1 MKFTLML
8 AFFIPFS
15 GFAQR
20 TPGQSFSLEE
30 LSTALNRPVEPQ
42 VDCFDPNTTPECGNI
57 SRTFCTNLATSEGNM
72 TDASGTI
79 NVGKS
84 KKSQLSEIERMNLVD
99 LTRALPALP
108 ADLQKA
114 IRNDIAKLQTLI
126 DQENDS
132 QKWYRDVSKT
142 RNDIAYR
149 VRDVAEKRAQV
160 SLRKKLPAGQK
171 ATNAD
176 EIAERDLHE
185 KELFE
190 LISRA
195 KMESSPQWDKLKN
208 VLAQVKQ
215 DMTSVIET
223 LPLTPEEKAE
233 RLQKVNNTNLT
244 SPFGLRLGGVFGRI
258 MEQDCRTNMINA
270 MYMFLDGT
278 LTVCAGFLNGYQSE
292 SSLYFTLAH
301 AFNLK
306 QLQTQNSTPRWSS
319 YYQKLVETNGNI
331 PCDQLERVKAEARGQ
346 DNYQCGSESYN
357 KFLGCLTGLTPET
370 LPIESPYQDVSAYNK
385 VDFCS
390 ITDKAQGLA
399 YMNPNEFAD
408 RNFSRMFTDAQM
420 EFTGRPMV
428 NARGYLSPAYEVVQE
443 KRCHPQKTCVE
454 VLAHAKLRVQVGSFP
469 PACTKI
475 SLRGQE
481 NESDWYAHKAM
492 LLKMRRTQ
500 DVRQRREIA
509 ASSMAFFCPYKYS
522 RAPSAEQLK
531 ELEKEIERLAEE
543 GGHGGGGSNDHH
555 ASNEDR
561 IQSIMTEEMASLLQ
575 CTNPTTASARSAS
588 YQSCRL

>member
-1 MKFTLML
+1 MKFAFVFVL
-8 AFFIPFS
+8 AFPFL
-15 GFAQR
+15 AI
-20 TPGQSFSLEE
+20 GQSSLSD
-30 LSTALNRPVEPQ
+30 LTGIIDGRTLLEPR
-42 VDCFDPNTTPECGNI
+42 VDCFDPNTTPDCGSI
-57 SRTFCTNLATSEGNM
+57 SRTFCANLASSEGNM

-84 KKSQLSEIERMNLVD
+84 KKSQLSEIERANLFD
-99 LTRALPALP
+99 LIRSLPALP
-108 ADLQKA
+108 EDLQKA
-114 IRNDIAKLQTLI
+114 IRGDIAKLQTLV

-142 RNDIAYR
+142 RNTIAEK
-149 VRDVAEKRAQV
+149 VTDVARRRARV
-160 SLRKKLPAGQK
+160 SLSQKLPRGQS

-176 EIAERDLHE
+176 VAAERSLKE

-190 LISRA
+190 TISRA
-195 KMESSPQWDKLKN
+195 KFESSPHWDKLKN
-208 VLAQVKQ
+208 VLVQVKQ

-223 LPLTPEEKAE
+223 LPLTPAEKAE
-233 RLQKVNNTNLT
+233 RLAKVNNTNLT
-244 SPFGLRLGGVFGRI
+244 GPFGLRLGGVFGRI

-301 AFNLK
+301 ELAHAFNLK
-306 QLQTQNSTPRWSS
+306 QLQTQNSSPRWSS

-331 PCDQLERVKAEARGQ
+331 PCDQLERVKAEARNQ
-346 DNYQCGSESYN
+346 DTYECGSESYN

-385 VDFCS
+385 INFCS
-390 ITDKAQGLA
+390 ITERSQGLA
-399 YMNPNEFAD
+399 YMNPNEFTD
-408 RNFSRMFTDAQM
+408 RNFSRMFSDAQM

-428 NARGYLSPAYEVVQE
+428 NARGMLSPAYEIVQE
-443 KRCHPQKTCVE
+443 KRCHPEKTCE
-454 VLAHAKLRVQVGSFP
+454 EIFALAKTRVQVGSFP

-500 DVRQRREIA
+500 DIRQRREIA
-509 ASSMAFFCPYKYS
+509 ASSMAFFCPYRYT
-522 RAPSAEQLK
+522 RAPSAKEIK
-531 ELEKEIERLAEE
+531 ELEKEVERLTEE
-543 GGHGGGGSNDHH
+543 GGHSGGPNDHH

-561 IQSIMTEEMASLLQ
+561 VQSIMTEEMASLLQ
-575 CTNPTTASARSAS
+575 CTNPTTNTVRSAS